1 MARDTA
7 PADDAVARARTIAR
21 RLARAYGSGHA
32 ARPTPEQRDPLDE
45 LILTLLSQHTSDIN
59 RDRAFEALRARYPSW
74 DEVLGARVTSVRAA
88 INPGGLA
95 ATKAPRIQAIL
106 REVLDREGRLSLAR
120 LHDMRDDEVVA
131 YLTSLPGIGVKTAAC
146 VLAFSLGRPALPVD
160 THVQRI
166 AVRLGFARMNDR
178 VERVQ
183 HIWESMIPPSKR
195 KDLHL
200 DLIAHGR
207 SVCRAQRP
215 ACGSCVVADLCPSAG
230 TP

>member
-7 PADDAVARARTIAR
+7 PADDDVARARAIAR

-59 RDRAFEALRARYPSW
+59 RDRAFEALRARYPTW

-120 LHDMRDDEVVA
+120 LHDMRDDDVVA

-146 VLAFSLGRPALPVD
+146 VLAFSLGRPVLPVD

-166 AVRLGFARMNDR
+166 AVRLGFARPNDR

-183 HIWESMIPPSKR
+183 HIWESMIPPAKR
-195 KDLHL
+195 TNLHL

-215 ACGSCVVADLCPSAG
+215 ACGSCVVAGLCPSVG